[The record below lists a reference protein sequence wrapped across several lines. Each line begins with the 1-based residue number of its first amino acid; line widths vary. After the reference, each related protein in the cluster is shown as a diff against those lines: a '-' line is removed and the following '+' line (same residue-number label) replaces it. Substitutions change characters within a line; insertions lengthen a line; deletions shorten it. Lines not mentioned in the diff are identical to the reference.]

1 MAKKILK
8 WIGIF
13 LGGLVG
19 LLVVAFVV
27 LYFVGSA
34 KANKTYDIP
43 VESINIPSDAASIER
58 GKHIATVMICTRC
71 HLEDLRGENYFSI
84 PGMLTIPTP
93 NLTTGAGGVGGS
105 YSDEDWVRAIRHG
118 VGKDGRA
125 LFLMSTANQ
134 YLSAEDLGA
143 IIAYVKS
150 LPPVDNQLPERRIEV
165 IGRIM
170 MAIGMM
176 PSAAVEVIDHT
187 APIPEGVEPGVSVAY
202 GEYLTHTCKECHGAE
217 LNGAP
222 FGPPGQEVPSPNLTT
237 GGELT
242 GWSEADFIATLRTG
256 VTPSGHQLS
265 DDMPWKY
272 YGQMTDD
279 ELKAVWMYLQSLPAL
294 AQGG

>member
-1 MAKKILK
+1 MIKKVLK
-8 WIGIF
+8 WIGII

-34 KANKTYDIP
+34 KANQTYELP
-43 VESINIPSDAASIER
+43 VESISIPSDAASIER
-58 GKHIATVMICTRC
+58 GKHMAMVILCTRC
-71 HLEDLRGENYFSI
+71 HTENLGGEVYFTI

-93 NLTTGAGGVGGS
+93 NLTSGAGGVASS
-105 YSDEDWVRAIRHG
+105 YTDEDWVCAIRHG

-125 LFLMSTANQ
+125 LFLMSPANQ

-143 IIAYVKS
+143 IIAYMKS

-176 PSAAVEVIDHT
+176 PPVAVEVIDHT
-187 APIPEGVEPGVSVAY
+187 APVPEGVEPGVSAAY

-222 FGPPGQEVPSPNLTT
+222 FGPPGQEVPTPNLTP
-237 GGELT
+237 GGELSA
-242 GWSEADFIATLRTG
+242 GRRGF
-256 VTPSGHQLS
+256 HCH
-265 DDMPWKY
+265 
-272 YGQMTDD
+272 
-279 ELKAVWMYLQSLPAL
+279 PAR
-294 AQGG
+294 A